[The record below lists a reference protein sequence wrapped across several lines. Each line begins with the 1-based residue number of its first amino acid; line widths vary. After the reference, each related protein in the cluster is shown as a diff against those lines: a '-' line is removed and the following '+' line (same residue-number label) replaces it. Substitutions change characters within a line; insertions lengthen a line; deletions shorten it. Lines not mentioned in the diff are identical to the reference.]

1 MCTLFVKS
9 LCMPNPT
16 LRFRC
21 AFKDYKYCCF
31 FNLQNVR
38 TIFLSNS
45 KQFLC
50 NKNANTSKLNLAKRS
65 TLYYVAA
72 AGVFVCGMSY
82 AAVPLY
88 RIFCQVSCIVI
99 QARPTKLASCRP
111 NDKRLRVTTKGKRKG
126 VATTLQAII

>member
-16 LRFRC
+16 LRVRC
-21 AFKDYKYCCF
+21 AFKDYKNSYF

-38 TIFLSNS
+38 TLFLSNS

-50 NKNANTSKLNLAKRS
+50 NKNTNSSKINLAKRS

-72 AGVFVCGMSY
+72 AGMFVCGMSY

-88 RIFCQVSCIVI
+88 RIFCQVS
-99 QARPTKLASCRP
+99 
-111 NDKRLRVTTKGKRKG
+111 
-126 VATTLQAII
+126 

>member
-1 MCTLFVKS
+1 MFVKS
-9 LCMPNPT
+9 ICMPNPM
-16 LRFRC
+16 LRVRC
-21 AFKDYKYCCF
+21 AFKDYKNRPSNF

-50 NKNANTSKLNLAKRS
+50 NKNANSSKINLAKRS

-72 AGVFVCGMSY
+72 AGIFVCGMSY

-88 RIFCQVSCIVI
+88 RIFCQVSY
-99 QARPTKLASCRP
+99 
-111 NDKRLRVTTKGKRKG
+111 N
-126 VATTLQAII
+126 IIYQYDQ

>member
-1 MCTLFVKS
+1 
-9 LCMPNPT
+9 MPNPT
-16 LRFRC
+16 LMVRC
-21 AFKDYKYCCF
+21 AFKDYKYRPSCF

-45 KQFLC
+45 KQILC
-50 NKNANTSKLNLAKRS
+50 NKNANTSKLNMAKRS

-88 RIFCQVSCIVI
+88 RIFCQVSYIVI
-99 QARPTKLASCRP
+99 YQVGQL
-111 NDKRLRVTTKGKRKG
+111 
-126 VATTLQAII
+126 